1 MSPAYREAVLEALER
16 GPCLCSPIPF
26 LLEKFSAQEPG
37 APVAEAAAIGVAA
50 PIVADP
56 AAVVRND
63 AAAAVA
69 DADASA
75 APADVGS
82 DVDMEEDDADVG
94 VTEDL
99 PVVKPQCNKCGKNN
113 PERWLPRFPHN
124 MLFVV
129 GGWRM
134 GQPLSDIVAFD
145 PSANRWVY
153 HKNESIFEPRAY
165 HAVAVYKRRIFVLG
179 GMQERNYLRSTISY
193 DMDKC
198 EWKSESSMN
207 VPRAYVAAVALG
219 EYIYAI
225 GGHTGVERTPS
236 VERYCPRTRQWTV
249 VSRMHRRRSDAA
261 ACVIKGRLLVS
272 GGFNGLRY
280 LESIEVYTPQTDS
293 WSLVHS
299 LPFPRCS
306 HRMIVLG
313 AYVYVIGGF
322 DGRRRLTSVVR
333 SLTLLPLKWYSIAH
347 LKKPRSTFAL
357 AQLDD
362 ELYVIGGHDG
372 KTIVSNVERYSPRDG
387 SWSSAPSLSEPVSAM
402 AACLVSGGAIC
413 KKLSVRGTLE
423 VS

>member
-1 MSPAYREAVLEALER
+1 
-16 GPCLCSPIPF
+16 
-26 LLEKFSAQEPG
+26 
-37 APVAEAAAIGVAA
+37 
-50 PIVADP
+50 
-56 AAVVRND
+56 
-63 AAAAVA
+63 
-69 DADASA
+69 
-75 APADVGS
+75 
-82 DVDMEEDDADVG
+82 MEEDDADAG

-145 PSANRWVY
+145 PRANRWVY
-153 HKNESIFEPRAY
+153 HKEESIFEPRAY
-165 HAVAVYKRRIFVLG
+165 HAVAIYKRRIFVVG
-179 GMQERNYLRSTISY
+179 GMQERNYLSSTISY

-236 VERYCPRTRQWTV
+236 VERYCPRTSQWTT
-249 VSRMHRRRSDAA
+249 VSRMNRRRSDAA
-261 ACVIKGRLLVS
+261 ACVIK
-272 GGFNGLRY
+272 
-280 LESIEVYTPQTDS
+280 
-293 WSLVHS
+293 
-299 LPFPRCS
+299 
-306 HRMIVLG
+306 
-313 AYVYVIGGF
+313 
-322 DGRRRLTSVVR
+322 VVR
-333 SLTLLPLKWYSIAH
+333 SLTLLPLKWHSVAH

-423 VS
+423 LS